1 MFIFISKVKSIF
13 EICYNNIMKHNQLI
27 QKIYITKKYLQ
38 MKSICDSE
46 FIKRKTSFQGEHYIK
61 IMITLEMILKKSL
74 S

>member
-1 MFIFISKVKSIF
+1 
-13 EICYNNIMKHNQLI
+13 MKHNQLI
-27 QKIYITKKYLQ
+27 QTIYITIKYLQ